1 MACATKKVER
11 GYLVSENL
19 GGWMNEIKQDNIAET
34 AIKSFEINTGSAE
47 PSAAA
52 SADVASADAASADV
66 ASADVTTRDSMW
78 SSDASCIPSLQ
89 LMMCHVCD
97 RHQLSRRR
105 RRRRRSHVCES
116 KMKPE

>member
-1 MACATKKVER
+1 
-11 GYLVSENL
+11 
-19 GGWMNEIKQDNIAET
+19 MNEIKQDNIAET

-66 ASADVTTRDSMW
+66 ATRDSMW

>member
-1 MACATKKVER
+1 
-11 GYLVSENL
+11 
-19 GGWMNEIKQDNIAET
+19 MNEIKQDNIAET

-66 ASADVTTRDSMW
+66 ASADVATRDSMW

-97 RHQLSRRR
+97 RHQLCTAQPQPQPPPPQSRLRKQN
-105 RRRRRSHVCES
+105 ET
-116 KMKPE
+116 

>member
-1 MACATKKVER
+1 
-11 GYLVSENL
+11 
-19 GGWMNEIKQDNIAET
+19 MNEIKQDNIAET

-52 SADVASADAASADV
+52 SADVASADVASADAASADV
-66 ASADVTTRDSMW
+66 ASADVATRDSMW